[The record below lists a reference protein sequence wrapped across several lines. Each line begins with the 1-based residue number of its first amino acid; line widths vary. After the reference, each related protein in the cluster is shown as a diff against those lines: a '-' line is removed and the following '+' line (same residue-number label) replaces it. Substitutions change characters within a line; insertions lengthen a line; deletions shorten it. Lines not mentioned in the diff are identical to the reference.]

1 MPCIFSKICEN
12 KNAYQPNLIHK
23 GTFSIILTVKP
34 ANDMPTHHFEPTKD
48 LLKTAESATR

>member
-12 KNAYQPNLIHK
+12 KNAYQPNLTHK
-23 GTFSIILTVKP
+23 GTFSVILTVKP

-48 LLKTAESATR
+48 LLKTAESVTR